1 MPRLLPVS
9 LFATLLVAP
18 AVQADQ
24 NDPRL
29 EDLFK
34 QLHDAPD
41 EVTAVPLE
49 GAIWDI
55 WLEYEDVR
63 ASQLMMTGI
72 RQMNSNDLSGALT
85 TFDELVQLAPQYA
98 EAWNKRATVYYLM
111 GEPAKS
117 ELDIQRTLE
126 LEPFHFG
133 ALSGRGLVRMGM
145 RDFEGARN
153 AFSAALEVHP
163 NMDAVRS
170 NLRALDEF
178 LRGRAI

>member
-1 MPRLLPVS
+1 MSRLLPVS
-9 LFATLLVAP
+9 LFALLMATNVALC
-18 AVQADQ
+18 DQ
-24 NDPRL
+24 DDPRL
-29 EDLFK
+29 EELFK

-41 EVTAVPLE
+41 EVAAAPLE
-49 GAIWDI
+49 AAIWDI
-55 WLEYEDVR
+55 WLEYDDAR

-72 RQMNSNDLSGALT
+72 RQMNSNNLGGALA
-85 TFDELVQLAPQYA
+85 TFDELVQLAPGYA

-111 GEPAKS
+111 GEPARS
-117 ELDIQRTLE
+117 ELDIQKTLE

-163 NMDAVRS
+163 NMDAVRG
-170 NLRALDEF
+170 NLRAIDEF